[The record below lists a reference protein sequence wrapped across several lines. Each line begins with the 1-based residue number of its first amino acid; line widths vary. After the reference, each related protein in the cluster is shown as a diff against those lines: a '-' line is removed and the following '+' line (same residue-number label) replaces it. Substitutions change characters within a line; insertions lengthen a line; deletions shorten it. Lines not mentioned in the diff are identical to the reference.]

1 MIEALI
7 LIVIVAVAVCYLLR
21 RFMAAIRAEH
31 PACGLDSC
39 ENCPAA
45 RREGSGQRETDA

>member
-7 LIVIVAVAVCYLLR
+7 LIVIVAVAVFYLLR

-31 PACGLDSC
+31 SACGCDSC

-45 RREGSGQRETDA
+45 NREESGQREMDA